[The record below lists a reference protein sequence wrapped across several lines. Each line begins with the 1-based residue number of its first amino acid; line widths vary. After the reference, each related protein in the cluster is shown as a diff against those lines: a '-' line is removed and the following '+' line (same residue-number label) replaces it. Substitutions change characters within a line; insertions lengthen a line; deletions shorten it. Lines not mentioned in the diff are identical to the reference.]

1 MWKKPALLTWHQL
14 EMWMIALLCVIFCH
28 SPMVVQAKS
37 VKVSTQWPRDTYNH
51 NVFLSAEGPDCL
63 KRINQF
69 PLFNL
74 DTSFT
79 PQQEREVLIDIYV
92 STNGQKWYE
101 RRGWISSANNT
112 SHCSWYGITCHGNTT
127 HIKTI
132 VLAYNNLNGFL
143 PSNIWKIRNLFSLC
157 TPGNPSLRGPISD
170 FLFANMSNLLT
181 VVFNDAS
188 ISGNIPEGIVK
199 MKNLQN
205 FLGCVM
211 NGDGFTGHLPQ
222 DIGNMTELRVL
233 CLGGNNLIGQ
243 IPKSISRLKKLR
255 YLDLRIT
262 PGHMHGNLSD
272 IFAIP
277 NVTELFISGVKLT
290 GTLPRVLPERLAHL
304 VLPGNS
310 ISGNISNWKN
320 FPSILNLANNQLKG
334 DIPGDVL
341 LKAADMI
348 DLSQN
353 DFESINEGKA
363 WPDTA
368 RASSASYVSL
378 AGNRKLA
385 INFSSFMELFS
396 KKGNFV
402 DSPSILNVS
411 FCDITSPLL
420 ANVLYMGR
428 LSTCDLS
435 NNNFY
440 GALPKFFT
448 DFSLLTYF
456 DVSSNNLTGSLPAGI
471 QNMVSL
477 QYLDISGNP
486 SMRVGTSA
494 SSNVF
499 KPDFLTMFKPP
510 QAVNYTCPEGRL
522 TFNNGRIRLD
532 PTFYEYKYC
541 VCDEGFYGGDGLCK
555 KCMSGATCHR
565 LAISAADDLRPNIME
580 VSGGYWPSP
589 DPSNATHLVKCS
601 VPSAC
606 NPTDSC
612 TCRLVT
618 TPKDT
623 NSSSGSRQS
632 LSSLITTCNHSCVC
646 HPGNTD
652 RFCSRCQEG
661 FYKLGGLC
669 FKCKKGNL
677 TYYYIFIP
685 IFTLSFLI
693 PLWMYFHFYLRPI
706 KWFVV
711 TAIHFLLMLIMMLL
725 ELLPAWLFK
734 LNLVVFVLC
743 MSNRGKAARS
753 LISITVFYIQTMD
766 FMVSSVNVWPK
777 RVIKAQSYL
786 SSYWNLYFPSLSCD
800 LPSLFTPVGK
810 FAFLL
815 LLPAVCLAMVGVYF
829 ITMLIYNRFRPAER
843 RMQLVHFK
851 CRQIAFFCLSFSYF
865 PIVKQSLSILRP
877 CHSDQDVR
885 YMPNSPWI
893 ECPSHSY
900 SKLKALGVVSVVFYV
915 IGFPLIV
922 IFVLIRFFPQ
932 RRSMTPEEQEK
943 LDVWLG
949 PVYLPYKPKYR
960 QYFEIFMLFRRLV
973 LAIALSMISSSSTL
987 QTFVVWLVLMTSA
1000 IIHLCLQ
1007 PYDEV
1012 SINRCDPCEHKTN
1025 RKVIFERIFRENVFE
1040 PLVLL
1045 VLSMSFMVLRFS
1057 VLDSTYANIFVWL
1070 VMVINTCVLVT
1081 LLAGIVY
1088 RLVGKNEGRKNGSN
1102 NCSGEN
1108 SYKSCPNAMDSDES
1122 SDEEQRYL
1130 LAVNG

>member
-1 MWKKPALLTWHQL
+1 MRR
-14 EMWMIALLCVIFCH
+14 
-28 SPMVVQAKS
+28 VQ
-37 VKVSTQWPRDTYNH
+37 
-51 NVFLSAEGPDCL
+51 
-63 KRINQF
+63 QF
-69 PLFNL
+69 TLFTL

-79 PQQEREVLIDIYV
+79 PEQEREVLLDIYA
-92 STNGQKWYE
+92 STNGQEWYD
-101 RRGWISSANNT
+101 RHGWISSTNDT

-157 TPGNPSLRGPISD
+157 TPGNPSLRGRIGD
-170 FLFANMSNLLT
+170 FLFANMTNLLT
-181 VVFNDAS
+181 VVFNAAS
-188 ISGNIPEGIVK
+188 ITGNIPDEIVK

-222 DIGNMTELRVL
+222 EIGNMTELRVL
-233 CLGGNNLIGQ
+233 CLGGNNLTGQ
-243 IPKSISRLKKLR
+243 IPKSISRLKKLW
-255 YLDLRIT
+255 YLDLRVT
-262 PGHMHGNLSD
+262 PGQMHGDLSD

-277 NVTELFISGVKLT
+277 SITDLFISGVKLA
-290 GTLPRVLPERLAHL
+290 GNLPRVLPERLRYL
-304 VLPGNS
+304 VLPGN
-310 ISGNISNWKN
+310 NIAGEMPKKN
-320 FPSILNLANNQLKG
+320 FPSILNLANNQLTG

-341 LKAADMI
+341 LTKVEMVN
-348 DLSQN
+348 LSQN
-353 DFESINEGKA
+353 KFVSINEGKP

-368 RASSASYVSL
+368 RAYTTSYVSL

-385 INFSSFMELFS
+385 INFTSFIKLFTR
-396 KKGNFV
+396 KV
-402 DSPSILNVS
+402 DFHESPSILNLS
-411 FCDITSPLL
+411 FCDITSLVL
-420 ANVLYMGR
+420 ANVLYMER
-428 LSTCDLS
+428 VSTCDLS
-435 NNNFY
+435 GNNFY
-440 GALPKFFT
+440 GTLPPFFE
-448 DFSLLTYF
+448 DFSFLTYF

-486 SMRVGTSA
+486 SMRDGTSA

-499 KPDFLTMFKPP
+499 NPDFLTMIKPS
-510 QAVNYTCPEGRL
+510 QADNFTCPEGRL

-532 PTFYEYKYC
+532 PTFYEYEYC
-541 VCDEGFYGGDGLCK
+541 VCDEGFYGDNGLCK

-565 LAISAADDLRPNIME
+565 LAINAADDLRSNIME
-580 VSGGYWPSP
+580 VSSGYWPSP
-589 DPSNATHLVKCS
+589 GPSNASHLVKCP

-618 TPKDT
+618 SPKAT

-669 FKCKKGNL
+669 FKCKKGDL
-677 TYYYIFIP
+677 AYYYVFIP
-685 IFTLSFLI
+685 TFALSFLTL
-693 PLWMYFHFYLRPI
+693 LWSYFYFKLRPI

-711 TAIHFLLMLIMMLL
+711 IASHFLLMLIMMLL

-777 RVIKAQSYL
+777 KVIKAQSYL

-815 LLPAVCLAMVGVYF
+815 LIPVVCLTMVGAYF
-829 ITMLIYNRFRPAER
+829 TTMLIFSRFRPLER

-865 PIVKQSLSILRP
+865 PIVKQTLSILRP
-877 CHSDQDVR
+877 CHSDRDVR
-885 YMPNSPWI
+885 YMPNSPWV
-893 ECPSHSY
+893 ECTSHMY
-900 SKLKALGVVSVVFYV
+900 RKLKALGVVSVAFYV

-922 IFVLIRFFPQ
+922 IFLMIRVFPK
-932 RRSMTPEEQEK
+932 RSSMTSEEQKK

-949 PVYLPYKPKYR
+949 PVYLSYKLKYR
-960 QYFEIFMLFRRLV
+960 QYYEIFMLFRRLV
-973 LAIALSMISSSSTL
+973 LAIGLSMISSSSTL
-987 QTFVVWLVLMTSA
+987 QTFVVWLVLLTSA

-1007 PYDEV
+1007 PYEENV
-1012 SINRCDPCEHKTN
+1012 SVNRCDPSEHETN
-1025 RKVIFERIFRENVFE
+1025 KKIILERIFRENVSE

-1045 VLSMSFMVLRFS
+1045 VLSMSFVLLRFS
-1057 VLDSTYANIFVWL
+1057 VLDRTYANIFVWV
-1070 VMVINTCVLVT
+1070 VMVINTCVLVI

-1088 RLVGKNEGRKNGSN
+1088 RLVGKDESRGNGSSN
-1102 NCSGEN
+1102 NGEN
-1108 SYKSCPNAMDSDES
+1108 SVQSCPNTMDSDDS
-1122 SDEEQRYL
+1122 SDEERRHL
-1130 LAVNG
+1130 LPVNGRRRYVQIGVVE

>member
-1 MWKKPALLTWHQL
+1 MPDLAPFNFEHFKSHSRIT
-14 EMWMIALLCVIFCH
+14 VTIF
-28 SPMVVQAKS
+28 P
-37 VKVSTQWPRDTYNH
+37 DYNL
-51 NVFLSAEGPDCL
+51 FLSIEGSDCL
-63 KRINQF
+63 RRVQQF
-69 PLFNL
+69 TLFTL

-79 PQQEREVLIDIYV
+79 PEQEREVLLDIYA
-92 STNGQKWYE
+92 STNGQEWYD
-101 RRGWISSANNT
+101 RHGWISSTNDT

-157 TPGNPSLRGPISD
+157 TPGNPSLRGRIGD
-170 FLFANMSNLLT
+170 FLFANMTNLLT
-181 VVFNDAS
+181 VVFNAAS
-188 ISGNIPEGIVK
+188 ITGNIPDEIVK

-222 DIGNMTELRVL
+222 EIGNMTELRVL
-233 CLGGNNLIGQ
+233 CLGGNNLTGQ
-243 IPKSISRLKKLR
+243 IPKSISRLKKLW
-255 YLDLRIT
+255 YLDLRVT
-262 PGHMHGNLSD
+262 PGQMHGDLSD

-277 NVTELFISGVKLT
+277 SITDLFISGVKLA
-290 GTLPRVLPERLAHL
+290 GNLPRVLPERLRYL
-304 VLPGNS
+304 VLPGN
-310 ISGNISNWKN
+310 NIAGEMPKKN
-320 FPSILNLANNQLKG
+320 FPSILNLANNQLTG

-341 LKAADMI
+341 LTKAEMVN
-348 DLSQN
+348 LSQN
-353 DFESINEGKA
+353 KFVSINEGKP

-368 RASSASYVSL
+368 RAYTTSYVSL

-385 INFSSFMELFS
+385 INFTSFIKLFTR
-396 KKGNFV
+396 KV
-402 DSPSILNVS
+402 DFHESPSILNLS
-411 FCDITSPLL
+411 FCDITSLVL
-420 ANVLYMGR
+420 ANVLYMER
-428 LSTCDLS
+428 VSTCDLS
-435 NNNFY
+435 GNNFY
-440 GALPKFFT
+440 GTLPPFFE
-448 DFSLLTYF
+448 DFSFLTYF

-486 SMRVGTSA
+486 SMRDGTSA

-499 KPDFLTMFKPP
+499 NPDFLTMIKPS
-510 QAVNYTCPEGRL
+510 QADNFTCPEGRL
-522 TFNNGRIRLD
+522 TFNNGRILLD
-532 PTFYEYKYC
+532 PTFYEYEYC
-541 VCDEGFYGGDGLCK
+541 VCDEGFYGDNGLCK

-565 LAISAADDLRPNIME
+565 LAINAADDLRSNIME
-580 VSGGYWPSP
+580 VSSGYWPSP
-589 DPSNATHLVKCS
+589 GPSNASHLVKCP

-618 TPKDT
+618 SPKAT

-669 FKCKKGNL
+669 FKCKKGDL
-677 TYYYIFIP
+677 TYYYVFIP
-685 IFTLSFLI
+685 TFALSFLTL
-693 PLWMYFHFYLRPI
+693 LWSYFYFKLRPI

-711 TAIHFLLMLIMMLL
+711 IASHFLLMLIMMLL

-734 LNLVVFVLC
+734 LNLVVLC

-777 RVIKAQSYL
+777 KVIKAQSYL

-815 LLPAVCLAMVGVYF
+815 LIPVVCLTMVGAYF
-829 ITMLIYNRFRPAER
+829 TTMLIFSRFRPLER

-865 PIVKQSLSILRP
+865 PIVKQTLSILRP
-877 CHSDQDVR
+877 CHSDRDVR
-885 YMPNSPWI
+885 YMPNSPWV
-893 ECPSHSY
+893 ECTSHMY
-900 SKLKALGVVSVVFYV
+900 RKLKALGVVSVAFYV

-922 IFVLIRFFPQ
+922 IFLMIRVFPK
-932 RRSMTPEEQEK
+932 RSSMTSEEQKK

-949 PVYLPYKPKYR
+949 PVYLSYKLKYR
-960 QYFEIFMLFRRLV
+960 QYYEIFMLFRRLV
-973 LAIALSMISSSSTL
+973 LAIGLSMISSSSTL
-987 QTFVVWLVLMTSA
+987 QTFVVWLVLLTSA

-1007 PYDEV
+1007 PYEENV
-1012 SINRCDPCEHKTN
+1012 SVNRCDPSEHETN
-1025 RKVIFERIFRENVFE
+1025 KKIILERIFRENVSE

-1045 VLSMSFMVLRFS
+1045 VLSMSFVLLRFS
-1057 VLDSTYANIFVWL
+1057 VLDRTYANIFVWV
-1070 VMVINTCVLVT
+1070 VMVINTCVLVI

-1088 RLVGKNEGRKNGSN
+1088 RLVGKDEGRGNGSSN
-1102 NCSGEN
+1102 NGEN
-1108 SYKSCPNAMDSDES
+1108 SVQSCPNTMESDDS
-1122 SDEEQRYL
+1122 SDEERRHL
-1130 LAVNG
+1130 LPVNGRRRYVQIGVVE

>member
-1 MWKKPALLTWHQL
+1 MS
-14 EMWMIALLCVIFCH
+14 I
-28 SPMVVQAKS
+28 
-37 VKVSTQWPRDTYNH
+37 
-51 NVFLSAEGPDCL
+51 EGRDCL
-63 KRINQF
+63 RRVTQF
-69 PLFNL
+69 PPFTL

-79 PQQEREVLIDIYV
+79 PEQEREVLLDIYA
-92 STNGQKWYE
+92 STNGQEWYE
-101 RRGWISSANNT
+101 RRGWFSLTNDT
-112 SHCSWYGITCHGNTT
+112 SHCSWYGVTCHANTT
-127 HIKTI
+127 YIKTI

-157 TPGNPSLRGPISD
+157 TPGNPSLRGRIGD
-170 FLFANMSNLLT
+170 FLFANMTNLLT
-181 VVFNDAS
+181 IVFNAAS
-188 ISGNIPEGIVK
+188 ITGNIPDEIVK
-199 MKNLQN
+199 MKSLQN

-233 CLGGNNLIGQ
+233 CLGGNNLTGQ
-243 IPKSISRLKKLR
+243 IPKCISRLKKLW
-255 YLDLRIT
+255 YLDLRVT
-262 PGHMHGNLSD
+262 PDQMYGDLSD
-272 IFAIP
+272 IFALPSI
-277 NVTELFISGVKLT
+277 TDLFISGVKLA
-290 GTLPRVLPERLAHL
+290 GTLPRELPKKLNYL

-310 ISGNISNWKN
+310 ISGEMPRKN
-320 FPSILNLANNQLKG
+320 FPSILNLANNQLTG

-341 LKAADMI
+341 LSNTTDMI
-348 DLSQN
+348 NLSQN
-353 DFESINEGKA
+353 QFVSINEGKP

-368 RASSASYVSL
+368 LAHISYYVSL

-385 INFSSFMELFS
+385 INFTSFIELFTRE
-396 KKGNFV
+396 V
-402 DSPSILNVS
+402 DFHESPSILNLS
-411 FCDITSPLL
+411 FCNITSPLL
-420 ANVLYMGR
+420 ANVLYMER
-428 LSTCDLS
+428 VSTCDLS
-435 NNNFY
+435 GNNFY
-440 GALPKFFT
+440 GTLPPFFE
-448 DFSLLTYF
+448 DFSFLTYF

-471 QNMVSL
+471 QNMISL

-486 SMRVGTSA
+486 SMRDGTSA

-499 KPDFLTMFKPP
+499 NPDFSTMIKPS
-510 QAVNYTCPEGRL
+510 QANSFTCPEGQL

-532 PTFYEYKYC
+532 PTFYEYRYC
-541 VCDEGFYGGDGLCK
+541 VCDEGFYGDNGLCK

-565 LAISAADDLRPNIME
+565 LAINAAEDLRSNIME

-589 DPSNATHLVKCS
+589 GPSNVTHLVKCP

-618 TPKDT
+618 SARDI

-632 LSSLITTCNHSCVC
+632 LPSLITTCDHSCVC

-652 RFCSRCQEG
+652 RFCSRCEEG

-669 FKCKKGNL
+669 FKCKEGDL
-677 TYYYIFIP
+677 TYYYVFIP
-685 IFTLSFLI
+685 TFALSFLALI
-693 PLWMYFHFYLRPI
+693 WSYFYFYLRPI
-706 KWFVV
+706 KWFLV
-711 TAIHFLLMLIMMLL
+711 TAIHFLLMLIMMLV

-734 LNLVVFVLC
+734 LNLIVFVLC
-743 MSNRGKAARS
+743 MSKRGKGARS
-753 LISITVFYIQTMD
+753 LINIMVFYIQTMD
-766 FMVSSVNVWPK
+766 FMVSSVDVWPK

-800 LPSLFTPVGK
+800 LHSLFTPVGK

-815 LLPAVCLAMVGVYF
+815 LLPLVCLTMVGVYF
-829 ITMLIYNRFRPAER
+829 IMMLIFDRFRPAER

-865 PIVKQSLSILRP
+865 PIVKQTLSILRP

-893 ECPSHSY
+893 ECTSHMY
-900 SKLKALGVVSVVFYV
+900 NKLKALGVVSVLFYV

-922 IFVLIRFFPQ
+922 VFLMIRFFPK
-932 RRSMTPEEQEK
+932 RSSMTPEEQEK

-949 PVYLPYKPKYR
+949 PVYLSYKPKYR
-960 QYFEIFMLFRRLV
+960 QYYEILMLFRRLV
-973 LAIALSMISSSSTL
+973 LALGLSMISSSSTL
-987 QTFVVWLVLMTSA
+987 QTFVVWLVLLTSA

-1007 PYDEV
+1007 PYDENV
-1012 SINRCDPCEHKTN
+1012 FINRCDKSEQETN
-1025 RKVIFERIFRENVFE
+1025 KNVILERIFRENVFE

-1045 VLSMSFMVLRFS
+1045 VLSTSFMVLRFS

-1088 RLVGKNEGRKNGSN
+1088 RLIGKNEGRRNGSN
-1102 NCSGEN
+1102 NNSNEN
-1108 SYKSCPNAMDSDES
+1108 SDQSSPNALGSDDDSDE
-1122 SDEEQRYL
+1122 ERRPL
-1130 LAVNG
+1130 LPVNGSRRYVHIGVVE

>member
-1 MWKKPALLTWHQL
+1 MNYSPIWNKPALLTWHPL
-14 EMWMIALLCVIFCH
+14 VMWMIALLWVIFCRA
-28 SPMVVQAKS
+28 PMVVHANS
-37 VKVSTQWPRDTYNH
+37 VKVSAQWPRDTYDYNL
-51 NVFLSAEGPDCL
+51 FLGDEGRDCL
-63 KRINQF
+63 KRVKQF
-69 PLFNL
+69 PPFTL

-79 PQQEREVLIDIYV
+79 PEQEREVLLDIYN
-92 STNGQKWYE
+92 STNGQEWYE
-101 RRGWISSANNT
+101 RRGWLSSTNDT
-112 SHCSWYGITCHGNTT
+112 SHCSWYGITCHGNTA

-157 TPGNPSLRGPISD
+157 TPGNPSLRGTISD

-181 VVFNDAS
+181 VSFNAAS

-205 FLGCVM
+205 FLGCIM
-211 NGDGFTGHLPQ
+211 NGDGFTGHLPRN
-222 DIGNMTELRVL
+222 IGNMTELRLL
-233 CLGGNNLIGQ
+233 CLGGNNLTGQ

-255 YLDLRIT
+255 YLDLGIT
-262 PGHMHGNLSD
+262 PGQMHGNLSD

-277 NVTELFISGVKLT
+277 SITELYISGVKLT
-290 GTLPRVLPERLAHL
+290 ARLPSVLPENLSEL
-304 VLPGNS
+304 ILPGNS
-310 ISGNISNWKN
+310 ISGNISNWKK
-320 FPSILNLANNQLKG
+320 FPSALNLANNQLTG

-341 LKAADMI
+341 LKGGEVI

-353 DFESINEGKA
+353 EFESINEGKP

-368 RASSASYVSL
+368 RACKASYVSL

-385 INFSSFMELFS
+385 INFSSFIELF
-396 KKGNFV
+396 KV
-402 DSPSILNVS
+402 DSPSILNLS
-411 FCDITSPLL
+411 FCNITSPVL
-420 ANVLYMGR
+420 ANVLYMKR
-428 LSTCDLS
+428 LSTFDLS

-440 GALPKFFT
+440 GALPTFIS
-448 DFSLLTYF
+448 DFSFLTYF

-499 KPDFLTMFKPP
+499 KPDFFTMFKPP

-555 KCMSGATCHR
+555 KCMIGANCHR

-589 DPSNATHLVKCS
+589 DPSNATHLVKCP

-623 NSSSGSRQS
+623 NSTSRSRQS
-632 LSSLITTCNHSCVC
+632 LSSLITACNHSCVC

-669 FKCKKGNL
+669 FKCKKGDL

-693 PLWMYFHFYLRPI
+693 LLWLYFHFYLRPI

-829 ITMLIYNRFRPAER
+829 IAMMIYNRFRPAER

-851 CRQIAFFCLSFSYF
+851 CRQIAFFCLSISYF

-877 CHSDQDVR
+877 CQSDQDVR

-922 IFVLIRFFPQ
+922 IFVLIRFFPK
-932 RRSMTPEEQEK
+932 RSSMTPEEQEK

-960 QYFEIFMLFRRLV
+960 QYFEIFTLFRRLV

-1012 SINRCDPCEHKTN
+1012 SINRCDPSEHETN
-1025 RKVIFERIFRENVFE
+1025 RKVILERIFRENVFE

-1070 VMVINTCVLVT
+1070 VMVINTCVLAT

-1088 RLVGKNEGRKNGSN
+1088 RLVGKNEGRKN
-1102 NCSGEN
+1102 
-1108 SYKSCPNAMDSDES
+1108 
-1122 SDEEQRYL
+1122 EERRYL
-1130 LAVNG
+1130 LPVNGQRGYYVDIDGI

>member
-1 MWKKPALLTWHQL
+1 MRR
-14 EMWMIALLCVIFCH
+14 
-28 SPMVVQAKS
+28 VQ
-37 VKVSTQWPRDTYNH
+37 
-51 NVFLSAEGPDCL
+51 
-63 KRINQF
+63 QF
-69 PLFNL
+69 TLFTL

-79 PQQEREVLIDIYV
+79 PEQEREVLLDIYA
-92 STNGQKWYE
+92 STNGQEWYD
-101 RRGWISSANNT
+101 RRGWITSTNAT

-157 TPGNPSLRGPISD
+157 TPGNPSLRGRISD
-170 FLFANMSNLLT
+170 FLFANMTNLLT
-181 VVFNDAS
+181 VVFNAAS
-188 ISGNIPEGIVK
+188 ITGNIPDEIVK

-211 NGDGFTGHLPQ
+211 TGDGFTGPLPQ
-222 DIGNMTELRVL
+222 EIGNMTELRVL
-233 CLGGNNLIGQ
+233 CLGGNNLTGR
-243 IPKSISRLKKLR
+243 IPKSISRLKKLW
-255 YLDLRIT
+255 YLDLRVT
-262 PGHMHGNLSD
+262 PGQMHGDLSD

-277 NVTELFISGVKLT
+277 SITDLFISGVKLA
-290 GTLPRVLPERLAHL
+290 GKLPRVLPERLRYL
-304 VLPGNS
+304 VLPGNN
-310 ISGNISNWKN
+310 ISGEMPKKN
-320 FPSILNLANNQLKG
+320 FPSILNLANNQLTG

-341 LKAADMI
+341 LTKAEMI
-348 DLSQN
+348 NLSQN
-353 DFESINEGKA
+353 EFVSINQGKP

-368 RASSASYVSL
+368 RAHTTSFVSL

-385 INFSSFMELFS
+385 INFSSFIELFTRE
-396 KKGNFV
+396 V
-402 DSPSILNVS
+402 DFHESPSILNLS
-411 FCDITSPLL
+411 FCDITSLVL
-420 ANVLYMGR
+420 ANVLYMER
-428 LSTCDLS
+428 VSTCDLS
-435 NNNFY
+435 GNNFY
-440 GALPKFFT
+440 GTLPPFFE
-448 DFSLLTYF
+448 DFSFLTYF

-477 QYLDISGNP
+477 QYLDISRNP
-486 SMRVGTSA
+486 CMRDGISA

-499 KPDFLTMFKPP
+499 SPDFLTMIKPP
-510 QAVNYTCPEGRL
+510 QADNFTCPEGRL

-541 VCDEGFYGGDGLCK
+541 VCDEGFYGDNGLCK

-565 LAISAADDLRPNIME
+565 LAINAADDKRSNIME
-580 VSGGYWPSP
+580 VSSGYWPSP
-589 DPSNATHLVKCS
+589 GPSNATHLVKCP

-618 TPKDT
+618 SPKDT
-623 NSSSGSRQS
+623 NSSSGSRPS
-632 LSSLITTCNHSCVC
+632 LSTLITTCNHSCVC

-669 FKCKKGNL
+669 FKCKKGDL
-677 TYYYIFIP
+677 TYYYLFIP
-685 IFTLSFLI
+685 IFALSFLTL
-693 PLWMYFHFYLRPI
+693 LWSYFYFHLQPV

-753 LISITVFYIQTMD
+753 LIGITVFYIQTMD
-766 FMVSSVNVWPK
+766 FMISSVNVWPK
-777 RVIKAQSYL
+777 RLIKAQSYL

-815 LLPAVCLAMVGVYF
+815 LIPVVFLAKVGVYF
-829 ITMLIYNRFRPAER
+829 TMMLIYNRFRPVER
-843 RMQLVHFK
+843 RMQRVHFK

-865 PIVKQSLSILRP
+865 PIVKQTLSILRP

-893 ECPSHSY
+893 ECTSHVY
-900 SKLKALGVVSVVFYV
+900 TKLKALGVVSVVFYV

-922 IFVLIRFFPQ
+922 IFLMIRVFPK
-932 RRSMTPEEQEK
+932 RSSMTSEEQKK

-949 PVYLPYKPKYR
+949 PVYLSYKLKYR
-960 QYFEIFMLFRRLV
+960 QYYEIFMLLRRLV
-973 LAIALSMISSSSTL
+973 LAIGLSMISSSSTL
-987 QTFVVWLVLMTSA
+987 QTFVVWLVLLTSA

-1007 PYDEV
+1007 PYNENV
-1012 SINRCDPCEHKTN
+1012 SVNRCDPNDHETN
-1025 RKVIFERIFRENVFE
+1025 KKVILKRIFHENVFE

-1045 VLSMSFMVLRFS
+1045 VLSMSFVLLRFS

-1070 VMVINTCVLVT
+1070 VMVINTGVLVT

-1088 RLVGKNEGRKNGSN
+1088 RLVGKDEGRGNCSSN
-1102 NCSGEN
+1102 NSGDN
-1108 SYKSCPNAMDSDES
+1108 SDHSCPNSMESDDG
-1122 SDEEQRYL
+1122 SDEERKHL
-1130 LAVNG
+1130 LPVNGRRRYVHIGVPE